1 MKRLVSVCVMVL
13 ISVTI
18 AFSQAPNAF
27 KYQAV
32 ACYSNGDVISEQPVG
47 FEISILEEDVAGN
60 AVYTETHLINTN
72 ESGLV
77 NLEIGNG
84 TSSDDFSAIN
94 WSDGVFFLK
103 ISMDTTGGTNYNLM
117 GISQLLSVPYAM
129 HANGLTLTSPE
140 GHKYNL
146 TVDSQGN
153 ISTSY
158 VSPNAVVQIDFEG
171 TLYVAPQDYEVA
183 VEWGGYGT
191 TVSSASTNDGATNT
205 STITGVLGTNGG
217 VTYAASV
224 CESLDAYG
232 YADWYLPSKDELNAL
247 YQNRET
253 IGGFTTE
260 MYWSS
265 TEYSDVEAYA
275 HSFGSGMQ
283 MPRTKDNTQK
293 VRCVRRD

>member
-1 MKRLVSVCVMVL
+1 MKRLTSVCLIVL
-13 ISVTI
+13 ISVSI
-18 AFSQAPNAF
+18 AFSQAPDAF

-47 FEISILEEDVAGN
+47 FEISILEDDIAGN
-60 AVYTETHLINTN
+60 AVYIETHLVNTN

-77 NLEIGNG
+77 NFEIGNG

-117 GISQLLSVPYAM
+117 GASQLLSVPYAM

-140 GHKYNL
+140 GHKYSLN
-146 TVDSQGN
+146 VDNQGN

-158 VSPNAVVQIDFEG
+158 ISTNEVVQIDFEG
-171 TLYVAPQDYEVA
+171 MLYVAPQDYDVI

-191 TVSSASTNDGATNT
+191 TVGATSINDGESNT
-205 STITGVLGTNGG
+205 SIITGALGDNGG
-217 VTYAASV
+217 VAYAASV
-224 CESLDAYG
+224 CETLDAYG
-232 YADWYLPSKDELNAL
+232 YSDWYLPSKDELNAL
-247 YQNRET
+247 YENRET

-260 MYWSS
+260 TYWSS
-265 TEYSDVEAYA
+265 TEYSEYE
-275 HSFGSGMQ
+275 SYSLMFGTGMLVPQ
-283 MPRTKDNTQK
+283 SKDYTRK
-293 VRCVRRD
+293 FRCVRRD